1 MVRVATVIKAALAVG
16 ALGAALV
23 VGLVQCSSFDNQA
36 NTSPPNRYGSYL
48 AGRQAAMDKDAS
60 NAAIYFDKALKFDP
74 ENPELLERA
83 LMSEVAEGD
92 LDGAVQHAEELA
104 KRVPSARTPHIVL
117 GVRAMRDG
125 GYAKA
130 REEFGKVQGNAAAEI
145 AARVGLSYAYT
156 SEGNVTEAIAVI
168 EKLAQTSGARA
179 FALYH
184 EGVVNDLSGRN
195 AEALKQFEEANRLSE
210 SESLRI
216 LQAYAVSLARN
227 GRLAEAKKAMQAY
240 LVKAPNN
247 PVVKSI
253 VAKLDSGQV
262 PDRVIANVKQG
273 LAETLYGIASSVADD
288 ASIEIPVFYLQLA
301 LSLEPRHE
309 FALSLLADRLESVQ
323 QWEKANEIYRRIP
336 PTSPLYTNALQQTAQ
351 NLQRLEKP
359 DDALATLRGA
369 LKGTTDDVEIYAS
382 IGDILRSQDK
392 HMEAVDAYTSAIKL
406 IGEPKERHWTIFYTR
421 GISYEQ
427 AKKWDLAEA
436 DLKMALKLKPEQP
449 LVMNYLAYSWVE
461 QRMHVPEALE
471 MLKRAVEL
479 RPEDGYIVDSLGW
492 AYYQLGDYQRAIE
505 YLEKAIAIEPGQATI
520 NDHLG
525 DAYWRIGRKLEAKY
539 QWQHAMTLKPEKKDE
554 PLIARKI
561 EVGLQDLPA
570 TGKTQAG
577 SSPAPAASTQGT
589 R

>member
-1 MVRVATVIKAALAVG
+1 MRVATVLKAALAVG

-23 VGLVQCSSFDNQA
+23 VGLVQCSSFEDRGG
-36 NTSPPNRYGSYL
+36 TSMTSNRYGSYL
-48 AGRQAAMDKDAS
+48 AGRQAAMDKDAES
-60 NAAIYFDKALKFDP
+60 AALYFDKALKFDP

-92 LDGAVQHAEELA
+92 LDGAVRHADELA
-104 KRVPSARTPHIVL
+104 KRVPSARTPHLVL
-117 GVRAMRDG
+117 GVRAMRDS

-130 REEFGKVQGNAAAEI
+130 REEFEKVQGNAAAEI
-145 AARVGLSYAYT
+145 AARVGLSYAYAA
-156 SEGNVTEAIAVI
+156 EGKLDEANKVM
-168 EKLAQTSGARA
+168 EKLAENGGAKP

-184 EGVVNDLSGRN
+184 EGVVNDLAGRGP
-195 AEALKQFEEANRLSE
+195 EALKQFEEANRLSDG
-210 SESLRI
+210 ESLRI
-216 LQAYAVSLARN
+216 LQAYAISLARV
-227 GRLAEAKKAMQAY
+227 GRYDDAKKAMQPY
-240 LVKAPNN
+240 LTKAPNN
-247 PVVKSI
+247 PVVRSI
-253 VAKLDSGQV
+253 MAKLDARQV
-262 PDRVIANVKQG
+262 PDRVISSVKQG
-273 LAETLYGIASSVADD
+273 LAETLYGIASSVSDD
-288 ASIEIPVFYLQLA
+288 ASIEVPVFYLQLA

-323 QWEKANEIYRRIP
+323 QYEKANEIYSRIP
-336 PTSPLYTNALQQTAQ
+336 AASPLYKNSLQQTAQ

-359 DDALATLRGA
+359 EEALKVLRGA
-369 LKGTTDDVEIYAS
+369 LSNSNDDIEIYAS
-382 IGDILRSQDK
+382 IGDIYRSQEK
-392 HMEAVDAYTSAIKL
+392 QLEAIDAYTRAIKL
-406 IGEPKERHWTIFYTR
+406 IGTPAERHWTIFYTR

-436 DLKMALKLKPEQP
+436 DLKQALKLKPEQP

-461 QRMHVPEALE
+461 QRIHVQEALV

-479 RPEDGYIVDSLGW
+479 RPDDGYIVDSLGW
-492 AYYQLGDYQRAIE
+492 AYFQLGDYQRAIE

-525 DAYWRIGRKLEAKY
+525 DAYWRVGRKLEAKY

-554 PLIARKI
+554 PLIKRKI

-570 TGKTQAG
+570 TGATQAG
-577 SSPAPAASTQGT
+577 SSPAATSSTQGT